1 MSTIPD
7 TRASRIAHLDRELDR
22 LVAAREQAHQ
32 KAFHV
37 WSFEVL
43 PRDIAAPFT
52 PADTVDLDIKINDLL
67 DELERITEQDE
78 AATQE
83 LR

>member
-1 MSTIPD
+1 MSTTPD

-43 PRDIAAPFT
+43 PRDITAPFA
-52 PADTVDLDIKINDLL
+52 PADTLALDVQINDLL
-67 DELERITEQDE
+67 DELEALTDE
-78 AATQE
+78 EEHAS
-83 LR
+83 